1 MKSISL
7 FCHGADMRL
16 SRPVLGLSAG
26 LLCASLQAAD
36 IGPQLGLPANVTTS
50 MQSIDAHRIAEHV
63 RFLANDLLEGRAPGT
78 RGGDIAANYIAAQ
91 FALYGLKPAGD
102 NGTYLQKV
110 DFVGV
115 KSLPST
121 TASLLPAHGEAMTLK
136 WTEDY
141 VAGNQTQTDS
151 VDVDAPI
158 VFVGYGIEAPEYKW
172 DDFKGVDVKGKVV
185 LVIVNEPPSHD
196 PKFFNGDALTYYGR
210 WTYKF
215 EEAARKGAVGALIVH
230 RTDLASYGWDVVR
243 NSWSAEQVALGN
255 DKDPKLKAAAWIQLE
270 IARKLMAAANLNLDE
285 MIAAAGTRQFQ
296 AKELP
301 VRFKAHIDSK
311 VRKFESYNVL
321 GIVPGKEGGAQ
332 AVVYSAHYDHLGI
345 DPSLSGDNIYNGAVD
360 NGTGC
365 GILLEM
371 AHAFAMSAAKPPSPV
386 LFAAVTAEEKGLL
399 GSNFLGKHLPIAA
412 AKIALDLNYDAILPL
427 GMPQSV
433 NVTGAERTTFY
444 PTVEKTAA
452 AFGFEIQPDA
462 EPGAG
467 HYYRSDHFSLARAG
481 VPAFS
486 VNTGVKFV
494 AHPPEWGRAQHE
506 EYTAKRYHRPADE
519 FLPGMDF
526 TSDAAVAKFGFALG
540 WQAMTAKATVN
551 WQPGDEF
558 EATRLHGI
566 TH

>member
-1 MKSISL
+1 MN
-7 FCHGADMRL
+7 FY
-16 SRPVLGLSAG
+16 RPAALVCGLCAG
-26 LLCASLQAAD
+26 LMAA
-36 IGPQLGLPANVTTS
+36 IPAATAAEPQLGLPNEVMAS
-50 MQSIDAHRIAEHV
+50 MQGIDAHRIGAHV
-63 RFLANDLLEGRAPGT
+63 RFLAGDLLEGRGPGT

-91 FALYGLKPAGD
+91 FALYGLQPAGD
-102 NGTYLQKV
+102 NGGYLQKV

-115 KSLPST
+115 QTLPST
-121 TASLLPAHGEAMTLK
+121 TASLLPAHGAAIGLK
-136 WTEDY
+136 LGEDY
-141 VAGNQTQTDS
+141 VAGNQTQTGSADI
-151 VDVDAPI
+151 DAPI

-185 LVIVNEPPSHD
+185 LVIVNEPPSKD
-196 PKFFNGDALTYYGR
+196 PKFFNGEALTYYGR

-215 EEAARKGAVGALIVH
+215 EEAARKGAVGALIIH

-255 DKDPKLKAAAWIQLE
+255 DKDPKLKAAAWIQLDV
-270 IARKLMAAANLNLDE
+270 ARKLMSAANLNLDE

-296 AKELP
+296 PKDLP
-301 VRFKAHIDSK
+301 VRFKAHVDST
-311 VRKFESYNVL
+311 VRKFVSYNVL
-321 GIVPGKEGGAQ
+321 GLLPGKPRGAQ

-345 DPSLSGDNIYNGAVD
+345 DPTLSGDQIYNGAVD

-371 AHAFAMSAAKPPSPV
+371 AHAFTASAARPPSPV

-399 GSNFLGKHLPIAA
+399 GSNYLGKHLPIPA

-452 AFGFEIQPDA
+452 AFGFEIQADA

-467 HYYRSDHFSLARAG
+467 HYYRSDHFSMARAG

-486 VNTGVKFV
+486 INTGVKF
-494 AHPPEWGRAQHE
+494 AGHPPEWGKAQHE
-506 EYTAKRYHRPADE
+506 EYTAKHYHRPSDE
-519 FLPGMDF
+519 FNPSMDF
-526 TSDAAVAKFGFALG
+526 TSDAAMAKFGFALG
-540 WQAMTAKATVN
+540 WQAMLAKGTVN

-558 EATRLHGI
+558 EATRLHGLA
-566 TH
+566 H